1 MSTLIDLIDEP
12 TPQTPVEILQLYNE
26 LELLRL
32 DQPPRHT
39 LFVLG
44 REPDPTTPD
53 RLLLID
59 PPPDLHSRFR
69 VEGDVAILLS
79 HTPRQ
84 QGKEDAGE
92 LDAPRLETQPGG
104 TAHIRLG
111 NHFLDIFTQQYYS
124 VVFLPALGI
133 LYSGVFGSDVDLPC
147 LPPVNHGTKQESE
160 AIEDAMV
167 EDAIA
172 TVRLLASLAKSRAV
186 KLLIPRMGELAE
198 DTVPIMERLAAD
210 VAYLHNLQRLT
221 PAIQKETNDDR
232 LAALAAT
239 LLPST
244 RRSETA
250 QATNLHNLQVLRRST
265 R

>member
-1 MSTLIDLIDEP
+1 VSTLIDLIEEP
-12 TPQTPVEILQLYNE
+12 TPQTPVEILQLYDE

-44 REPDPTTPD
+44 REPDSTTPD

-79 HTPRQ
+79 HTPRKQ
-84 QGKEDAGE
+84 ANEDAAELDADE

-147 LPPVNHGTKQESE
+147 LPSINHSTKQEPE
-160 AIEDAMV
+160 PIEDALL
-167 EDAIA
+167 
-172 TVRLLASLAKSRAV
+172 TVRLLASLAKSRSV
-186 KLLIPRMGELAE
+186 KLLIPHMGELAE
-198 DTVPIMERLAAD
+198 ETVPIMERLAAD
-210 VAYLHNLQRLT
+210 VAYLHNLQRLA
-221 PAIQKETNDDR
+221 PAVQKESNDER

-250 QATNLHNLQVLRRST
+250 QATNLHNLQILRRSA